1 MSDGDILKAIKNTV
15 NVASS
20 LILPK
25 SKEEDKQQQNNQN
38 NDSQNFDSGLYFRLN
53 KSEFVGLNPYIDF
66 FEPQKINNSLFKTF
80 KELALSKAE
89 NLFYRGCRILVTG
102 QKESAY
108 KYFKNAL
115 EKDPQLAD
123 AYFMLGIFDR
133 EEKKYKSSVENF
145 RKAMLLHGN
154 LGKTIK
160 PALPSFRLI
169 MPVTSNLSF
178 AFYPDL
184 VGASIMLALSLRA
197 NSSEN
202 AGDELEQICDLL
214 PGNNTLIFIL
224 SIILY
229 EAGKIEKAIKILNNT
244 KSDSPDSALNFVMLA
259 KILSENG
266 HANEAI
272 EMSQKFVKSDSIE
285 SDLKKDLDIILKNCD
300 EREKCKSST
309 AEDLLLFTRLQINT
323 PVPTKT
329 KIKIKTVQENEEEV
343 KIIQFLHYL
352 AENKKYR
359 LYDGITIGRK
369 ECDIDFAWDNEIQ
382 DKHAVI
388 NFKNGK
394 WYIKP
399 LSDNAII
406 SVNDFQ
412 ISKKASINLGDI
424 IKIGTSE
431 FEFKQTKKR
440 AK

>member
-1 MSDGDILKAIKNTV
+1 MSDNDIFKALKKTV
-15 NVASS
+15 SVASN

-25 SKEEDKQQQNNQN
+25 QKEEEQNSNNQN
-38 NDSQNFDSGLYFRLN
+38 NDSNNFDSGLYFRLN

-66 FEPQKINNSLFKTF
+66 FEPQKINNSLFKKF
-80 KELALSKAE
+80 KELSLSKAE

-102 QKESAY
+102 QKENAY
-108 KYFKNAL
+108 KFFKNAL

-133 EEKKYKSSVENF
+133 EEKQYKSAIENF
-145 RKAMLLHGN
+145 RKAMFLHGN

-184 VGASIMLALSLRA
+184 VGASIMLALSMRA
-197 NSSEN
+197 NASEN
-202 AGDELEQICDLL
+202 AGDELEQILDLL

-229 EAGKIEKAIKILNNT
+229 EIGKIEKAIKILNT
-244 KSDSPDSALNFVMLA
+244 RKDDSPDSSLNLVMLA
-259 KILSENG
+259 QILFENG
-266 HANEAI
+266 HGEDVI
-272 EMSQKFVKSDSIE
+272 QLSEKYFKSDSIE
-285 SDLKKDLDIILKNCD
+285 ADLKKDLDTILKNCLNK
-300 EREKCKSST
+300 EKGNNNS
-309 AEDLLLFTRLQINT
+309 EELLLFKRLQIT
-323 PVPTKT
+323 PPKTTKT
-329 KIKIKTVQENEEEV
+329 KIKSKVSQENKEEV
-343 KIIQFLHYL
+343 KTIQFLHYL

-359 LYDGITIGRK
+359 LYDGITIGKK
-369 ECDIDFAWDNEIQ
+369 ECDLDFAWDNEIE

-399 LSDNAII
+399 TSEDAII
-406 SVNDFQ
+406 YVNDFQ
-412 ISKKASINLGDI
+412 IIKKASINLGDI
-424 IKIGTSE
+424 IKIGSSE
-431 FEFKQTKKR
+431 FEFKQTQKR
-440 AK
+440 TK

>member
-1 MSDGDILKAIKNTV
+1 MSDVDILKAIKKTV
-15 NVASS
+15 GSKISN

-25 SKEEDKQQQNNQN
+25 QKDEEKQQSTPN
-38 NDSQNFDSGLYFRLN
+38 NDSNNFDSGLYFRLN
-53 KSEFVGLNPYIDF
+53 KTEFVGLNPYMDF

-80 KELALSKAE
+80 KELSLSKAE

-102 QKESAY
+102 EKESAY

-133 EEKKYKSSVENF
+133 EEKQYKSSVENF
-145 RKAMLLHGN
+145 RKAMFLQGN
-154 LGKTIK
+154 LGRTIK

-169 MPVTSNLSF
+169 LPVTSNLSF

-184 VGASIMLALSLRA
+184 IGASIMLALSMRA

-202 AGDELEQICDLL
+202 AGDELEQILDLL

-229 EAGKIEKAIKILNNT
+229 ESGKTEKAIKILNGT
-244 KSDSPDSALNFVMLA
+244 KYDSPDSALNLVMLS
-259 KILSENG
+259 KILLENG
-266 HANEAI
+266 HAEDVI
-272 EMSQKFVKSDSIE
+272 QMSEKYFKSDSIE
-285 SDLKKDLDIILKNCD
+285 ADLKKDLDLILKNCLDKEKGKSNSD
-300 EREKCKSST
+300 E
-309 AEDLLLFTRLQINT
+309 LLLFKRLQINT
-323 PVPTKT
+323 PIATKT
-329 KIKIKTVQENEEEV
+329 KIKSKTSEENEEEV

-359 LYDGITIGRK
+359 LYDGITIGKK
-369 ECDIDFAWDNEIQ
+369 ECDIDFTWDNEIE
-382 DKHAVI
+382 DRHAVI
-388 NFKNGK
+388 KTKNGK
-394 WYIKP
+394 WYIEP
-399 LSDNAII
+399 LSENAVIY
-406 SVNDFQ
+406 VNDFQ

-424 IKIGTSE
+424 IKIGSSE

-440 AK
+440 PK